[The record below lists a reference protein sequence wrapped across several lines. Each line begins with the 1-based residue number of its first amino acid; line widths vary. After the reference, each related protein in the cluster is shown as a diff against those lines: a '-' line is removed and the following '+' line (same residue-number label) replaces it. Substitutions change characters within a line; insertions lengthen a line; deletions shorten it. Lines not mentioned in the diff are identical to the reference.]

1 VTATSACGGGYL
13 ADYPRSV
20 PGTQITT
27 LVQLRE
33 IIDEPTKL
41 VAEKAIDHIDPESR
55 RFIEGSPFF
64 LLATSTADGACD
76 VSPRGDPPGSVLVLD
91 ERTIAFGDRKGNRRL
106 DSLRN
111 ILSQPQVGML
121 FLVPGMGE
129 TVRLNGT
136 ARIVRDAPYAE
147 RLTVRGVRPEL
158 TIEIS
163 VVELYLHCAKAF
175 KRSALWE
182 PDSWPERGEVPSGGQ
197 LLRSQGEFAAS
208 AKELDDYLT
217 NSYRTNM
224 Y

>member
-1 VTATSACGGGYL
+1 M
-13 ADYPRSV
+13 
-20 PGTQITT
+20 PGTPITT
-27 LVQLRE
+27 LEQLRE
-33 IIDEPTKL
+33 VIDEPSKL
-41 VAEKAIDHIDPESR
+41 VAEKAIDHIDAESR
-55 RFIEGSPFF
+55 RFIEACPFF
-64 LLATSTADGACD
+64 LLATSAADGSCD

-91 ERTIAFGDRKGNRRL
+91 DRTVAFGDRKGNRRL

-111 ILSQPQVGML
+111 IIAQPQVGML

-129 TVRLNGT
+129 TIRLNGT
-136 ARIVRDAPYAE
+136 ARIVRNAPYAD
-147 RLTVRGVRPEL
+147 RLTLRGVRPEL

-182 PDSWPERGEVPSGGQ
+182 PDSWPERGELPTGGQ

-208 AKELDDYLT
+208 ARELDDYLDK
-217 NSYRTNM
+217 SYRTTM